1 MSTARETNIT
11 GVFLDVMTGEL
22 QHFLELLEDVIRY
35 EVRISLTENKL
46 KQNQQHKNDDREE
59 TF

>member
-35 EVRISLTENKL
+35 EVWISLTENKL